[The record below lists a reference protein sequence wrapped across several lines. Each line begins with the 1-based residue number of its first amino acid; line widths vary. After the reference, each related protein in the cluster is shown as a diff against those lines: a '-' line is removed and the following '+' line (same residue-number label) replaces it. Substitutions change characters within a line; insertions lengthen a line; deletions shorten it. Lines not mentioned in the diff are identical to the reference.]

1 MASLLDGLEARHPIL
16 TEEPEDDAQRQKITD
31 ELKARGNGAFKA
43 KSMREALALY
53 ARAIELTPGD
63 HALRGNSSM
72 VQLQLGDFP
81 AALSDAEEAIK
92 LDPKNDNALENHRQ
106 LVGPPPGAI
115 AVAVCADLLQA
126 RSGMPVADA
135 KAVAAGRAR
144 DERAVMR
151 LGASAHCRFRCGCM
165 QPCGWVA
172 RVV

>member
-92 LDPKNDNALENHRQ
+92 LDASWAKGYYRRAQALEKVRTH
-106 LVGPPPGAI
+106 
-115 AVAVCADLLQA
+115 AV
-126 RSGMPVADA
+126 R
-135 KAVAAGRAR
+135 
-144 DERAVMR
+144 
-151 LGASAHCRFRCGCM
+151 RCVWSLE
-165 QPCGWVA
+165 PL
-172 RVV
+172 